1 MKKTLLIAACGLFA
15 ASSYAQQMQ
24 DVSAN
29 QNKNVVAKTIAPRA
43 TTIERNAASATE
55 ARWLNWGE
63 LIESFHDSEPSFVWS
78 ATLMPDSNGISGY
91 SEDTNLPFWPF
102 IHAAAVTVV
111 PSDPNWDWMSPYN
124 TAVVDSASIFGWYER
139 GTNVADDV
147 TDQLRFDIIK
157 NITSTASTIDADGNT
172 TGVFLNLAY
181 DQAANAPAATD
192 ILATYYIDLKAED
205 NTGEDNGKYFG
216 VNVEDFAIGATNDP
230 DADPGLNISVVVT
243 YLPGNTYGLNDVIGE
258 DISRFSFASL
268 EEYGQNTTPDD
279 YLSYNS
285 SFIISSDIRYN
296 QSGPDDGNWN
306 GSYIP
311 SIAYNQPGWSLEN
324 HLIDV
329 KLISD
334 NINVDETNEV
344 SFNVYPNPST
354 GLVKVVTNNNGHDQ
368 NISIKNILGQ
378 VVMNMVSTNEIEDLD
393 LTSYGKGI
401 YFLTVTNGD
410 SQVTKKVTIQ

>member
-15 ASSYAQQMQ
+15 ASTYAQQMQ

-43 TTIERNAASATE
+43 TTIERNASAVTE

-63 LIESFHDSEPSFVWS
+63 TVESFHESEPSFVWS
-78 ATLMPDSNGISGY
+78 ATLMPDTNGISGY
-91 SEDTNLPFWPF
+91 DDDNLPFWPF
-102 IHAAAVTVV
+102 IHSAAVTVV
-111 PSDPNWDWMSPYN
+111 PSDPNWGWMSPYN

-139 GTNVADDV
+139 GTNVAEDV
-147 TDQLRFDIIK
+147 TDQLRFDIVR

-172 TGVFLNLAY
+172 TGVFINLAY
-181 DQAANAPAATD
+181 DQAAHTPTGAD
-192 ILATYYIDLKAED
+192 ILGTYFIDLKAED
-205 NTGEDNGKYFG
+205 NTGEDNGKYFS
-216 VNVEDFAIGATNDP
+216 VNVEDFAIAAPANINDELGP
-230 DADPGLNISVVVT
+230 NVSVVVT
-243 YLPGNTYGLNDVIGE
+243 YLPGNAYGLNDIIGE
-258 DISRFSFASL
+258 DVSRFSFASL

-279 YLSYNS
+279 YLTYNS
-285 SFIISSDIRYN
+285 SFIISTDIRYN
-296 QSGPDDGNWN
+296 LSGPDDGNWN

-329 KLISD
+329 KLISN
-334 NINVDETNEV
+334 NISVDETNEV
-344 SFNVYPNPST
+344 AFNVYPNPST
-354 GLVKVVTNNNGHDQ
+354 GLVKVVTNNNGYEQ

-378 VVMNMVSTNEIEDLD
+378 EVMNMVSTNETEDLD
-393 LTSYGKGI
+393 MTSYRKGI